1 MAKTAS
7 SLAAGTGVEIDDE
20 VIRKLAQYPT
30 PTVSNVIE
38 LFEVRPKDEGFLGA
52 EIKAL
57 HPDHPPVVGFAATA
71 TLRSAA
77 EPHANEKETSFA
89 RLLEMMLDLPEP
101 RIAVFQDLDR
111 PPRGGTVGECVA
123 SALAAFG
130 ATAVVTSGY
139 ARDIKEVAERGFS
152 FFASGISPS
161 HGYGRTVDVMIPVEI
176 ANQRISPG
184 TLIHADVNGVVIV
197 PREIAPWVAAALEDY
212 ERVEREYREAFDRQG
227 AAVNPWAV
235 MEKAHK
241 KLAVLQEKVVAMWKK
256 GRRPDLNKTFLDW

>member
-1 MAKTAS
+1 MARTIS
-7 SLAAGTGVEIDDE
+7 SGAANTVEIDND
-20 VIRKLAQYPT
+20 VLRKLAEYPT

-57 HPDHPPVVGFAATA
+57 HPEHPPVVGFAATA

-89 RLLEMMLDLPEP
+89 KLLEMMLDLPEP

-130 ATAVVTSGY
+130 AKAVVTSGY
-139 ARDIKEVAERGFS
+139 ARDIKEVAERGFPI
-152 FFASGISPS
+152 FARGISPS
-161 HGYGRTVDVMIPVEI
+161 HGYGRTVDVMVPVEI

-197 PREIAPWVAAALEDY
+197 PREIAPWVAAALEDF
-212 ERVEREYREAFDRQG
+212 ERVEREYREGFDRYG
-227 AAVNPWAV
+227 TEADPWAI
-235 MEKAHK
+235 METAHR
-241 KLAVLQEKVVAMWKK
+241 KLALLQERIVSMWKRGK
-256 GRRPDLNKTFLDW
+256 RPDLGKTLLDW